1 MPQQY
6 ISMGTDIAR
15 SGQSAF
21 CVLAGVDWHVR
32 MIHLSSIASVTAPEV
47 EAVLVSVAMR
57 YEPHVIV
64 LESNGPGAMFADFV
78 AKNQPGLALA
88 TIDTSLPA
96 TPLPLWG
103 SLELTAKE
111 ILNIRTEMHWIVRLL
126 LRDRRLTFDK
136 EDEELFAQ
144 LSSMT
149 WDYDRIRGDRIA
161 LISKRNLRLPHGSE
175 LEVEPFSRSPDKADA
190 LALAALGY
198 AALQQRDLP
207 ATVEI
212 EEDIIQP
219 EFEGFYDIGRAGI
232 FEG

>member
-6 ISMGTDIAR
+6 ISMGTDLAR
-15 SGQSAF
+15 SGHSAF
-21 CVLAGVDWHVR
+21 CVLAGRDWRVH
-32 MIHLSSIASVTAPEV
+32 MIHLSSISSVTAPEV
-47 EAVLVSVAMR
+47 EAVLVSVASR
-57 YEPHVIV
+57 FTPHVIV

-78 AKNQPGLALA
+78 SLRQPGLSLA

-103 SLELTAKE
+103 SLELGPKE
-111 ILNIRTEMHWIVRLL
+111 ILNVRTEMHWIVRLL
-126 LRDRRLTFDK
+126 LRDRRLTFDR

-207 ATVEI
+207 ATTEI

-219 EFEGFYDIGRAGI
+219 EFEGFYDIGKAGI
-232 FEG
+232 FE